1 MEPQI
6 QAGALAGAI
15 TPSRHVTLP
24 NNFNWGHLSAEPVR
38 QAKRSEVD
46 DAPVVRFLQGL
57 LQEAVQRGASDLHLE
72 PMEHQLRVRLRID
85 GELHEVA
92 QAPGV
97 VKDALASRI
106 KVISGLDIAEKRVP
120 QDGRLKWPIQ
130 GGAVDLRISTCPT
143 LFGEKVVIRVLPGQ
157 REHDSL
163 EALGYEPQDIALL
176 KKAIAQPY
184 GMVLVTGPTGS
195 GKTRSLYALLHL
207 LNQPGVNIA
216 TAEDPSE
223 IVMPGV
229 NQVNVNDKAG
239 LSFATALRAFLR
251 QDPDVIMVGEVRD
264 LETADIT
271 FKASQT
277 GHLVLSTLHTNDAPA
292 TLTRLRHMGVAPFH
306 VASSVMLVT
315 AQRLAR
321 RLCAKCKVPEVLKP
335 DDWQAAGMNDEVIA
349 QAQTWTI
356 YRPVGCEACYRGFTG
371 RVGLFQV
378 MPINEA
384 QQALILAQASD
395 LEMAA
400 QARRDGVRTLREAG
414 LLKVQQGLTS
424 WTEVMAITKS

>member
-1 MEPQI
+1 MAPQI
-6 QAGALAGAI
+6 QAGALAGPF
-15 TPSRHVTLP
+15 TPERNFTHP
-24 NNFNWGHLSAEPVR
+24 FNWGRLAAEPVR
-38 QAKRSEVD
+38 PNPRSEVD

-57 LQEAVQRGASDLHLE
+57 LQEAVQRGASDLHFE
-72 PMEHQLRVRLRID
+72 PLEHQLRVRLRID

-92 QAPGV
+92 QAPGAI
-97 VKDALASRI
+97 KDALASRI

-120 QDGRLKWPIQ
+120 QDGRLKWQVQ
-130 GGAVDLRISTCPT
+130 GSAVDLRISTLPT
-143 LFGEKVVIRVLPGQ
+143 LFGEKVVIRVLAGQ
-157 REHDSL
+157 RDTYSL
-163 EALGYEPQDIALL
+163 EALGYEPGDIALL
-176 KKAIAQPY
+176 QHAIAQPY

-195 GKTRSLYALLHL
+195 GKTLSLYTLLHL
-207 LNQPGVNIA
+207 LNQAGVNIA

-271 FKASQT
+271 FKAAQT

-321 RLCAKCKVPEVLKP
+321 RLCSQCKAPEALNPDVLKT
-335 DDWQAAGMNDEVIA
+335 AGMRDEAID
-349 QAQTWTI
+349 QARTWQTH
-356 YRPVGCEACYRGFTG
+356 RPVGCASCFRGFAG

-400 QARRDGVRTLREAG
+400 QAKRDGVRTLREAG

-424 WTEVMAITKS
+424 LAEVMAITK